1 VKFLLDMNLPR
12 SLGRKLQA
20 INHEA
25 RHVGDL
31 GMAEADD
38 IEIVQEAREN
48 QEVIIT
54 HDLDFG
60 DLLAFSGES
69 SPSIIIFRLRN
80 TQLENLFAKILIA
93 WPNIEQPLQN
103 GALIV
108 IGEQNIRVRELPI
121 Q

>member
-1 VKFLLDMNLPR
+1 MKFLLDMNLPR
-12 SLGRKLQA
+12 SLGRKLHA
-20 INHEA
+20 MSHEA

-54 HDLDFG
+54 HDLDYG
-60 DLLAFSGES
+60 DLLAFSGEA
-69 SPSIIIFRLRN
+69 SPSVIILRLRN
-80 TQLENLFAKILIA
+80 TQLDNLFAKILAA

-108 IGEQNIRVRELPI
+108 ISNQKIRIRELPI
-121 Q
+121 R